1 MSLILEDD
9 SILEGDY
16 SARMLL
22 EKLDDYLCDVEHV
35 LDDAELKQFGNNRV
49 KKWFVDLH
57 DALYMAD
64 DLLDELATKAATAT
78 PRDLG
83 NSSPWSHYI
92 DSCIE
97 DSVGTLESVVGQKG
111 KLGLKES
118 AKLDTS
124 WKIPSTSLVVSS
136 DVFGRDQDKENII
149 NLLLDDTCD
158 AESLVTVIHIVG
170 MGRIEKTTLA
180 QLVYNDILLPVSWII
195 LIYFKLTEEKL
206 TEKTFL
212 VVLDDVWH
220 DQRDMWEKFLEPF
233 RFENNRGKIVLT
245 TRSENVVSVFA
256 ANNLHY
262 RLSLLLEDCWL
273 VFLKHSSI
281 SMDSKQYTTLE
292 PVDRKFV
299 KKCKGLP
306 LAVKTL
312 GGLLH
317 NKYNEG
323 DWELECKIRKF
334 SYDDCK
340 IVSRLKVNYHYLPS
354 YLKRC
359 FNLHG
364 VNSKIRHLSFSSE
377 SRDIITSFGEAR
389 KRAAHLRTALDN

>member
-78 PRDLG
+78 PRDL
-83 NSSPWSHYI
+83 
-92 DSCIE
+92 
-97 DSVGTLESVVGQKG
+97 VGTLESVVGQKG

-180 QLVYNDILLPVSWII
+180 QLVYND
-195 LIYFKLTEEKL
+195 
-206 TEKTFL
+206 
-212 VVLDDVWH
+212 
-220 DQRDMWEKFLEPF
+220 
-233 RFENNRGKIVLT
+233 
-245 TRSENVVSVFA
+245 
-256 ANNLHY
+256 
-262 RLSLLLEDCWL
+262 
-273 VFLKHSSI
+273 
-281 SMDSKQYTTLE
+281 
-292 PVDRKFV
+292 
-299 KKCKGLP
+299 
-306 LAVKTL
+306 
-312 GGLLH
+312 
-317 NKYNEG
+317 
-323 DWELECKIRKF
+323 
-334 SYDDCK
+334 
-340 IVSRLKVNYHYLPS
+340 VNW
-354 YLKRC
+354 
-359 FNLHG
+359 FTM
-364 VNSKIRHLSFSSE
+364 IQ
-377 SRDIITSFGEAR
+377 
-389 KRAAHLRTALDN
+389 